1 VKSLLVSIGAASE
14 EQNGALSV
22 TLGGETEVLRRPHA
36 KDIDVQMVLD
46 LRQMLTRAG
55 FSASS
60 R

>member
-1 VKSLLVSIGAASE
+1 MGAASD

-22 TLGGETEVLRRPHA
+22 TLGGETAVLRRPHA